1 MMACACSKA
10 EEEQDLGVCL
20 FDHLPFQ
27 KDPLH
32 SYPQAQASIQG
43 PGLWLVEVQSGQ
55 QDLDQCMAWALVLWN
70 MLIMVKAQVQLAWGW
85 ASVLGGQDA
94 QILKSVGFV

>member
-1 MMACACSKA
+1 MAS
-10 EEEQDLGVCL
+10 
-20 FDHLPFQ
+20 
-27 KDPLH
+27 
-32 SYPQAQASIQG
+32 
-43 PGLWLVEVQSGQ
+43 
-55 QDLDQCMAWALVLWN
+55 ALVLWN